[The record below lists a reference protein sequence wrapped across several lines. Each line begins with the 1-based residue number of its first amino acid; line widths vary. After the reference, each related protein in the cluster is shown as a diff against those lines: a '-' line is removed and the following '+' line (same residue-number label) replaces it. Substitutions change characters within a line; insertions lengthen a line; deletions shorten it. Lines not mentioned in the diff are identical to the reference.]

1 MLVESLNLLQPIALG
16 FKYFTIK
23 GIIMGL
29 MTTLRT
35 RMTIVLWALLI
46 LFLLSMAVGGL
57 VGGANIIDQ
66 IAGRIDPSRV
76 IARINGQDI
85 SPDYFNNLVNQQINQ
100 LKSSGQPVNDAMY
113 ERARNTAWTNL
124 LQEVL
129 VSAEIKRLG
138 LEATDEEIIYHL
150 RENPPQ
156 FLQSNPTFQTDGN
169 FDSQKYLAALA
180 SPQGDE
186 WVPIENWMRTS
197 YIPNLKLT
205 QFLNEDVLITEQDVE
220 DDFIKNNVKYT
231 VDAIHVTFDKIQKE
245 KIEPSEIELTNEY
258 EASLDDFK
266 HDELRNIS
274 FVFWKK
280 DPSSQDSINNGYLIS
295 DIIERAKSGE
305 SFSDLANEYTQDP
318 SGQDKGGDLGW
329 FGKGQM
335 VKPFE
340 EAAFKAIKG
349 SIIGPIESRFGSHII
364 NVRDKRSEDGKEQVL
379 ASHILLKVEA
389 SPTTLSELSRTATLF
404 SYDAQ
409 DSGFTYAAN
418 SNYLAIL
425 NHENIDKS
433 SSRIRT
439 IGALRSGVKFAFNN
453 KVKSVS
459 DVLENDQYFTVLHID
474 SLIEAGYRSFDNVR
488 PQLLST
494 VKRLKQKTASRD
506 LIDEMVIELNA
517 NEESL
522 RFIIENQK
530 RFDNVKD
537 ESKTINEAFT
547 SVGRSSFV
555 TGALLNA
562 SKGELLGPLETNRGW
577 TLIHVK
583 GIAPIDS
590 SEYEVQRESLKNS
603 LITRRQNQHLQAW
616 LDDLKNN
623 AEIVDNRN
631 FFY

>member
-1 MLVESLNLLQPIALG
+1 MLVESLNLLPPIALG

-280 DPSSQDSINNGYLIS
+280 DPSAQDSINNGYLIS

-547 SVGRSSFV
+547 SIGRSSFV